1 MALFLRNLRPW
12 RTTSLL
18 TLFLIALVVGFT
30 LRQKS
35 RVEEFFDGGSPDPVR
50 WTVSEGRATDCPPSS
65 SVHASQPSPS
75 GLATYLPASK
85 LLCRALASDLVTVPK
100 LLHQSWKSNKL
111 PAKFEGWSRTC
122 REKHP
127 DWEWVLW
134 TDDDNLELVRRYFPW
149 LEDTFASLPGDI
161 YRADLARNLYM
172 YLFGG

>member
-1 MALFLRNLRPW
+1 MALCLRSLRPW

-18 TLFLIALVVGFT
+18 SLILSALVLTFT

-35 RVEEFFDGGSPDPVR
+35 RVEELLDGGFPAPVQ
-50 WTVSEGRATDCPPSS
+50 WTVAGGRAADCPPSS
-65 SVHASQPSPS
+65 AAPPSQQSSS

-85 LLCRALASDLVTVPK
+85 LLCRSLASDLVTVPK

-134 TDDDNLELVRRYFPW
+134 TDEDNLELVRRYFPW